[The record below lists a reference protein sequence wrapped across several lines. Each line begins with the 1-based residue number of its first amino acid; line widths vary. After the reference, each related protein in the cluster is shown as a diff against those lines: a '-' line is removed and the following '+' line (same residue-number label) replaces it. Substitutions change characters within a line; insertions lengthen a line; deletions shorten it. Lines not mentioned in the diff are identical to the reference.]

1 MLSGWQK
8 NRLRRLALVRRSAL
22 ADANPDAGTALAGHF
37 PDAAW
42 PAVHAVVAGYWPV
55 RGEID
60 PRPLM
65 ETFLLEQTQLALPVV
80 TAKNTPL
87 EFRAWTP
94 GDTLE
99 TGAFGIDVPEAKRPA
114 LTPSLLLVP
123 LVAFDARC
131 HRIGYGAGFYDR
143 TLSALRADGPVVAVG
158 LAHEGQRVNRVPAGR
173 HDVALDYVVTETR
186 CYRADGGRPA

>member
-8 NRLRRLALVRRSAL
+8 NRLRRRALAHRLVLASAQPEAGLALAR
-22 ADANPDAGTALAGHF
+22 HF

-42 PAVHAVVAGYWPV
+42 PAVNAVVAGYWPV

-65 ETFLLEQTQLALPVV
+65 ETFLLEQAQLALPLV
-80 TAKNTPL
+80 TGKDAPL
-87 EFRAWTP
+87 QFRAWSP
-94 GDTLE
+94 GDTLDK
-99 TGAFGIDVPEAKRPA
+99 GAFGIEVPQDKRPV
-114 LTPSLLLVP
+114 LTPSLVLVP

-143 TLSALRADGPVVAVG
+143 TLGALREAGKVMAVG
-158 LAHEGQRVNRVPAGR
+158 LAYEGQRVGRVPAGR
-173 HDVALDYVVTETR
+173 HDVALDYVVTESG
-186 CYRADGGRPA
+186 CYRPQGG

>member
-8 NRLRRLALVRRSAL
+8 NRLRRKALSRRTALVKTQS
-22 ADANPDAGTALAGHF
+22 DAGRLLAGHF
-37 PDAAW
+37 PDEAW
-42 PAVHAVVAGYWPV
+42 PSVNAVVAGYWPV

-65 ETFLLEQTQLALPVV
+65 ETFLLEQAQLALPVV
-80 TAKNTPL
+80 VAKDAPL
-87 EFRAWTP
+87 QFRAWHP
-94 GDTLE
+94 DDALE
-99 TGAFGIDVPEAKRPA
+99 PGAFGIDVPGEKRPV

-143 TLSALRADGPVVAVG
+143 SLSALRAQRPVVTVG
-158 LAHEGQRVNRVPAGR
+158 LAYEGQRISKVPAGR
-173 HDVALDYVVTETR
+173 HDVALDYVVTEAG
-186 CYRADGGRPA
+186 CYCADS

>member
-8 NRLRRLALVRRSAL
+8 NRLRRKALSRRTALVKTQS
-22 ADANPDAGTALAGHF
+22 DAGRLLAGHF
-37 PDAAW
+37 PDEAW
-42 PAVHAVVAGYWPV
+42 PSVNAVVAGYWPV

-65 ETFLLEQTQLALPVV
+65 ETFLLEQAQLALPVV
-80 TAKNTPL
+80 MAKDAPL
-87 EFRAWTP
+87 QFRAWHP
-94 GDTLE
+94 DDALE
-99 TGAFGIDVPEAKRPA
+99 PGAFGIDVPGEKRPV

-143 TLSALRADGPVVAVG
+143 SLSALRAQRPVVTVG
-158 LAHEGQRVNRVPAGR
+158 LAYEGQRISKVPAGR
-173 HDVALDYVVTETR
+173 HDVALDYVVTEAG
-186 CYRADGGRPA
+186 CYRADS

>member
-8 NRLRRLALVRRSAL
+8 NRLRRKAL
-22 ADANPDAGTALAGHF
+22 ARRTALAKAQGDAGQVLARQF

-42 PAVHAVVAGYWPV
+42 PAVNAVVAGYWPV

-65 ETFLLEQTQLALPVV
+65 ETFMLEQSQLALPVV
-80 TAKNTPL
+80 VAKDAPL
-87 EFRAWTP
+87 QFRAWHP
-94 GDTLE
+94 DDTLE
-99 TGAFGIDVPEAKRPA
+99 AGAFGIDVPGPKRPV

-123 LVAFDARC
+123 LVAFDTRC

-143 TLSALRADGPVVAVG
+143 TLEALRTSGPVLAVG
-158 LAHEGQRVNRVPAGR
+158 LAYEGQRVAKVPAGR
-173 HDVALDYVVTETR
+173 HDVALDYVVTEAG
-186 CYRADGGRPA
+186 CYRAV

>member
-8 NRLRRLALVRRSAL
+8 SRLRRRAL
-22 ADANPDAGTALAGHF
+22 AQRDALARIQPEAGHALAGHF

-42 PAVHAVVAGYWPV
+42 PAVNAVVAGYWPV

-65 ETFLLEQTQLALPVV
+65 ETFLLEQAQLALPLV
-80 TAKNTPL
+80 TQKDAPL
-87 EFRAWTP
+87 QFRAWSP
-94 GDTLE
+94 GDTLDK
-99 TGAFGIDVPEAKRPA
+99 GAFGIDVPQDKRPV
-114 LTPSLLLVP
+114 LTPTLLLVP

-143 TLSALRADGPVVAVG
+143 TLSALRAAGPVMAVG
-158 LAHEGQRVNRVPAGR
+158 LAYEGQRVGRVPAGR
-173 HDVALDYVVTETR
+173 HDVALDYVVTDAG
-186 CYRADGGRPA
+186 CYRAV